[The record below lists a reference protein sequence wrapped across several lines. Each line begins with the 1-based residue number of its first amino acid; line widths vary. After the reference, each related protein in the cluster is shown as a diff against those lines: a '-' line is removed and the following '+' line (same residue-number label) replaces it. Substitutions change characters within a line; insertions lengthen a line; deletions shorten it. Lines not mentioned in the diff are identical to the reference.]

1 MFGLLK
7 FKIGDTVY
15 WNKAEFA
22 GESKAE
28 YTGLLQ
34 EGIVVSCSMFSP
46 YVAVNH
52 EDKIIYVNKKILYI
66 NLEELKQDLGLPHSN
81 YYWYM

>member
-7 FKIGDTVY
+7 FKIGNTVY

-22 GESKAE
+22 GESKTE

-34 EGIVVSCSMFSP
+34 EGLVVSYSMFSP

-52 EDKIIYVNKKILYI
+52 ENEITYVNKKILYL
-66 NLEELKQDLGLPHSN
+66 NLEELKQDLGLPHRN
-81 YYWYM
+81 YYWCM